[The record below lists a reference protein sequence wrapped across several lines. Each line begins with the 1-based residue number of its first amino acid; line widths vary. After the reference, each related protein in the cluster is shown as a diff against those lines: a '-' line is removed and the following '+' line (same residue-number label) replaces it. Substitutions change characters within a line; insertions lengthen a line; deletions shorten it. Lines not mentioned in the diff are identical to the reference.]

1 MSDVDQQSVVAL
13 TIQDKSVLYG
23 AYMSFLRNGGLFVPT
38 ARTYRLGDEVFLLLT
53 LMDEPEKLPVA
64 GRVVWITPEGA
75 QGNRQAGIGIEF
87 SDEDAS
93 ITAKI
98 ENYLA
103 GSLTS
108 DRVTHTLRF
117 AKKHVQKSGP
127 RGARSHR
134 LLGVVRSR
142 AHQRTHS
149 PGTWDTRCR
158 QAS

>member
-1 MSDVDQQSVVAL
+1 MSDVDQQSVLAL

-23 AYMSFLRNGGLFVPT
+23 AYMAFLRNGGLFVPT

-87 SDEDAS
+87 SDEDAT

-98 ENYLA
+98 ETHLA

-108 DRVTHTLRF
+108 DRVTHTL
-117 AKKHVQKSGP
+117 
-127 RGARSHR
+127 
-134 LLGVVRSR
+134 
-142 AHQRTHS
+142 
-149 PGTWDTRCR
+149 
-158 QAS
+158 

>member
-1 MSDVDQQSVVAL
+1 MSDDDQQSVLAL

-23 AYMSFLRNGGLFVPT
+23 AYMSFLQNGGLFVPT
-38 ARTYRLGDEVFLLLT
+38 ARSYRLGDEVFLLLT

-87 SDEDAS
+87 SDEDAT

-98 ENYLA
+98 ETHLA

-108 DRVTHTLRF
+108 DRVTHTL
-117 AKKHVQKSGP
+117 
-127 RGARSHR
+127 
-134 LLGVVRSR
+134 
-142 AHQRTHS
+142 
-149 PGTWDTRCR
+149 
-158 QAS
+158 